1 MKQAG
6 RFTLNDFAVAGV
18 GARDRAVINRQQKGH
33 STVNNKMDERQLDS
47 FDWEKAA
54 DQLTPG
60 SVTTVSTDEAIA
72 HTDQHFDA
80 HVDGHADKPL
90 LC

>member
-1 MKQAG
+1 
-6 RFTLNDFAVAGV
+6 
-18 GARDRAVINRQQKGH
+18 
-33 STVNNKMDERQLDS
+33 VNNKTDARQLDS

-54 DQLTPG
+54 DQLTPA
-60 SVTTVSTDEAIA
+60 SVSTVSTDEAIA

-80 HVDGHADKPL
+80 HGDGHFDKPL